1 MAGHPRPWLWPE
13 DRISTFPT
21 PLSLQNQSLEADP
34 ALPVEQV
41 WSDSWFLPLIE
52 TKNLVNSTRLAW
64 NEQVNHQNP
73 HMRLD
78 TGN

>member
-1 MAGHPRPWLWPE
+1 M
-13 DRISTFPT
+13 
-21 PLSLQNQSLEADP
+21 EADP

-41 WSDSWFLPLIE
+41 WPDSGFLPLIE
-52 TKNLVNSTRLAW
+52 TKNLMNSTRLPW

-73 HMRLD
+73 HMRLG